1 MQFLKFITGYS
12 RTLVILAILA
22 GTASGAC
29 KALIVALVNTVINP
43 HPPEQNLFL
52 LVAFVALCL
61 AMPTSRFIAQALL
74 THLGQKAIFDLR
86 MRLSQQILKTPLRQL
101 EEKGSPRIMAVLTD
115 DIATISNTV
124 IGIPILC
131 MQAAVV
137 LGSLGY
143 MAWLSW
149 RTFLIVFG
157 FVVIGATIYQMAV
170 RKALVYLKEAREQ
183 QDALMKHFRTLLD
196 GAKELKLHLQR
207 RHTFLRH
214 VFQPSAAAFR
224 RSNFTGNLIYAATS
238 SFGYQLIFL
247 ILVGLLIFLMPAVTT
262 IDTKT
267 LTGFT
272 LALFYMLIPLGDI
285 ITLAPTLAR
294 ANIAMDKIRSLG
306 LSLPTTT
313 DNDDVPPRLPA
324 VTLEQVELSGVTH
337 SYQHDSDHRTFML
350 GPVELVFHPGELT
363 FLVGGNGS
371 GKTTLAKLL
380 CGLYAPESGEIRLNG
395 QPVTEETRDAYRQ
408 LFSVVFYD
416 FYLFE
421 SLLGLSAGEIAGELD
436 SRADDYIKQLQ
447 LQHKVKV
454 QDGALSTIDLSQGQR
469 KRLALLT
476 AFLEDRPFYI
486 FDEWAADQDPLF
498 REVFYLQLLP
508 ELKAKGKTVLVIS
521 HDDRY
526 YSLGDRIIKL
536 DYGKIEFDSPVS
548 EAPLA
553 EAKAAAGSNGGS
565 RRLYV

>member
-12 RTLVILAILA
+12 RVLVILAILA
-22 GTASGAC
+22 GTASGIS

-43 HPPEQNLFL
+43 HPPESNQFLFL
-52 LVAFVALCL
+52 AFLGLCL
-61 AMPTSRFIAQALL
+61 TTPLSRFIAQGLL

-86 MRLSQQILKTPLRQL
+86 MKLSQQILKTPLRQL

-115 DIATISNTV
+115 DISTISNTM

-143 MAWLSW
+143 MAWLSL

-157 FVVIGATIYQMAV
+157 FVVVGATIYQMAV
-170 RKALVYLKEAREQ
+170 SKAVTFLKEAREQ
-183 QDALMKHFRTLLD
+183 QDALMKHFRTLLE
-196 GAKELKLHLQR
+196 GAKELKLHVQR

-214 VFQPSAAAFR
+214 VFQPSAEAFR

-247 ILVGLLIFLMPAVTT
+247 VLVGLLIFLMPSITG

-294 ANIAMDKIRSLG
+294 ANIAMEKIRSLG
-306 LSLPTTT
+306 LSLHQPM
-313 DNDDVPPRLPA
+313 DNNESPPVLPA
-324 VTLEQVELSGVTH
+324 LSLERVELVGVQH
-337 SYQHDSDHRTFML
+337 SYQHDSDSKTFML
-350 GPVELVFHPGELT
+350 GPIDLVFQPGELA

-395 QPVTEETRDAYRQ
+395 EPVTEETRDAYRQ

-416 FYLFE
+416 FHLFE
-421 SLLGLSAGEIAGELD
+421 SLLGLNAKEIDSAAEV
-436 SRADDYIKQLQ
+436 YIKQLQ
-447 LQHKVKV
+447 LDHKVTV
-454 QDGALSTIDLSQGQR
+454 QNGVLSTIDLSQGQR

-486 FDEWAADQDPLF
+486 FDEWAADQDPYF

-536 DYGKIEFDSPVS
+536 DYGKIEFDSPAG

>member
-12 RTLVILAILA
+12 RVLVILAILA
-22 GTASGAC
+22 GAISGIS

-52 LVAFVALCL
+52 FLAFLGLCL
-61 AMPTSRFIAQALL
+61 TMPLSRFIAQGLL

-115 DIATISNTV
+115 DISTISNTM

-137 LGSLGY
+137 LSSLGY
-143 MAWLSW
+143 MAWLSL

-157 FVVIGATIYQMAV
+157 FVVVGATIYQMAV
-170 RKALVYLKEAREQ
+170 SKAVTYLKEARDQ

-196 GAKELKLHLQR
+196 GGKELKLHLQR
-207 RHTFLRH
+207 RYTFLRH
-214 VFQPSAAAFR
+214 VFQPSAEAFR

-238 SFGYQLIFL
+238 AFGYQLIFL
-247 ILVGLLIFLMPAVTT
+247 VLVGLLIFLMPAVTA
-262 IDTKT
+262 IDSKT

-294 ANIAMDKIRSLG
+294 ANISMEKIRSLG
-306 LSLPTTT
+306 LSLHQPM
-313 DNDDVPPRLPA
+313 DNNDSPPVLPA
-324 VTLEQVELSGVTH
+324 LNLERVELVGVQH
-337 SYQHDSDHRTFML
+337 SYQHDSDSKTFML
-350 GPVELVFHPGELT
+350 GPINLEFQPGELA

-380 CGLYAPESGEIRLNG
+380 CGLYAPENGEIRLNG
-395 QPVTEETRDAYRQ
+395 KAVDEEMRDAYRQ

-416 FYLFE
+416 FHLFE
-421 SLLGLSAGEIAGELD
+421 SLLGMNTKELD
-436 SRADDYIKQLQ
+436 SKAEVYIKQLQ
-447 LQHKVKV
+447 LDHKVTV
-454 QDGALSTIDLSQGQR
+454 QNGALSTINLSQGQR

-486 FDEWAADQDPLF
+486 FDEWAADQDPYF

-536 DYGKIEFDSPVS
+536 DYGKIEFDHPTG

-553 EAKAAAGSNGGS
+553 EAKAAAGSNSVS
-565 RRLYV
+565 R